1 MHTPS
6 VVSFGEVLW
15 DLFPDSRV
23 IGGAPFNFASH
34 LSKLGAEVTFISAV
48 GQDDLGEAAAEQIRK
63 MGMADTCT
71 TRLAEYPTGF
81 CKVTLHNG
89 TPSYD
94 LKRDVA
100 YDHIPFPAACPKK
113 ADALYCGT
121 LASRMS
127 DSFATLR
134 RLLDEVEA
142 KEVFFDVNIR
152 GNDWSE
158 ELLNT
163 VLPYTT
169 VLKFSREESAVMAEA
184 LGIAG
189 ADLCTAMCKELAKRY
204 PRIKQILVTL
214 DKDGS
219 FVYLAA
225 EDRILYSP
233 KPGSEAVS
241 TVGAGDSF
249 SACYVYNLLTGADT
263 ETCLARATALS
274 DYVVTQLGA
283 VPEYPAE
290 LIAKIK

>member
-1 MHTPS
+1 
-6 VVSFGEVLW
+6 
-15 DLFPDSRV
+15 
-23 IGGAPFNFASH
+23 
-34 LSKLGAEVTFISAV
+34 
-48 GQDDLGEAAAEQIRK
+48 
-63 MGMADTCT
+63 
-71 TRLAEYPTGF
+71 
-81 CKVTLHNG
+81 
-89 TPSYD
+89 
-94 LKRDVA
+94 
-100 YDHIPFPAACPKK
+100 
-113 ADALYCGT
+113 
-121 LASRMS
+121 
-127 DSFATLR
+127 
-134 RLLDEVEA
+134 
-142 KEVFFDVNIR
+142 
-152 GNDWSE
+152 
-158 ELLNT
+158 
-163 VLPYTT
+163 

-189 ADLCTAMCKELAKRY
+189 EDLCTAMCKELAKRY

-233 KPGSEAVS
+233 KPGSKAVS